1 MNQTRFFLTLR
12 DRLAAVPYFVN
23 RYFTAISLAVLALG
37 IVLVALGPIR
47 ALITAITPAPA
58 ANPDTHPDN
67 SSLDVLGPGG
77 NMLNMTL
84 VERQLVPYTTIPD
97 RPRRTVVGYTVKPGD
112 TLFGIAYQFNIKPE
126 TIFWSNKAELNDDV
140 HLLLPG
146 VTLSILPE
154 DGVYTTADGIQTL
167 DQIVAANNGD
177 TALVVGSKYNELSG
191 YGGSDV
197 PPWGMKIVIPG
208 GHREFAGWPAAVTT
222 VVVTD
227 RQGRQTTVSGLMQ
240 GMAGSCAPGIPGAG
254 GTGAW
259 IPPVAPGNYTVTQGF
274 ASWHSGIDLA
284 GVIGT
289 TVTAADTGVVVFSG
303 WNDYGYGQLVVLD
316 HGNGW
321 TTYYA
326 HLNSRVVGCGDL
338 VSRGS
343 PIGSIGTTGNSTG
356 PHLHFE
362 TRWLNTPDNPARYL
376 GF

>member
-1 MNQTRFFLTLR
+1 
-12 DRLAAVPYFVN
+12 
-23 RYFTAISLAVLALG
+23 
-37 IVLVALGPIR
+37 VALGPIR
-47 ALITAITPAPA
+47 AVIVAIAPAPPSSQETHQD
-58 ANPDTHPDN
+58 NP
-67 SSLDVLGPGG
+67 SFGVLGPGG
-77 NMLNMTL
+77 NLLNLTL

-112 TLFGIAYQFNIKPE
+112 TLFGIAYNFSLKPE
-126 TIFWSNKAELNDDV
+126 TIFWSNKAELRDDV

-146 VTLSILPE
+146 VTLAILPE
-154 DGVYTTADGIQTL
+154 DGVYTTADGVQTL
-167 DQIVAANNGD
+167 DQIVVANNGD
-177 TALVVGSKYNELSG
+177 TALVVGSKYNELAG
-191 YGGSDV
+191 YGGSDI

-208 GHREFAGWPAAVTT
+208 GHRDIVSWPAAVTT
-222 VVVTD
+222 VTVTD
-227 RQGRQTTVSGLMQ
+227 RQGRTTTVSGLMQ

-254 GTGAW
+254 GTGVW
-259 IPPVAPGNYTVTQGF
+259 IPPVQPGNYTVTQGF

-289 TVTAADTGVVVFSG
+289 TVIAADTGVVVFSG

>member
-1 MNQTRFFLTLR
+1 MNQS
-12 DRLAAVPYFVN
+12 RLVYTIRERLSAVPYFVN
-23 RYFTAISLAVLALG
+23 RYFTAISLAVLVLG
-37 IVLVALGPIR
+37 IALVALGPVR
-47 ALITAITPAPA
+47 ALVAALTPAA
-58 ANPDTHPDN
+58 SSAETHPDAPN
-67 SSLDVLGPGG
+67 LGVLGPGG
-77 NMLNMTL
+77 NLLDLTL
-84 VERQLVPYTTIPD
+84 VQRQLVPYTTIPD
-97 RPRRTVVGYTVKPGD
+97 RPRRAVMGYTIKPGD
-112 TLFGIAYQFNIKPE
+112 TLFGIAYAFNLKPE
-126 TIFWSNKAELNDDV
+126 TIFWSNKAELHDDV

-154 DGVYTTADGIQTL
+154 DGVYTTADGVQTL

-177 TALVVGSKYNELSG
+177 TAVVVASKYNELSG
-191 YGGSDV
+191 YGGGDI

-208 GHREFAGWPAAVTT
+208 GHRDIVSWPVAETSVS
-222 VVVTD
+222 VTD
-227 RQGRQTTVSGLMQ
+227 SQGRVTVVSGLMQ
-240 GMAGSCAPGIPGAG
+240 GMAGSCAPGIQGSG

-289 TVTAADTGVVVFSG
+289 TVIAADTGVVVFSG
-303 WNDYGYGQLVVLD
+303 WNDYGYGQLVVLN

-326 HLNSRVVGCGDL
+326 HLDSRVVGCGDL

-362 TRWLNTPDNPARYL
+362 TRWLNVPDNPARYL